1 MLIVDDYRF
10 ESNNK
15 RVGNIGAYDMI
26 IFDANILLLGIN
38 NIMRAFNRNIQ
49 FTIGPYPLR
58 EGRIRTLYNF
68 SIVALPFITSKHIP
82 SMNQSFNLTI
92 NYETSL
98 VEIKGKDVKTF
109 FCLPYST
116 ENTTVII

>member
-1 MLIVDDYRF
+1 MILF
-10 ESNNK
+10 
-15 RVGNIGAYDMI
+15 GA
-26 IFDANILLLGIN
+26 NTLLLGIN
-38 NIMRAFNRNIQ
+38 NIMRVYNRNIQ

-58 EGRIRTLYNF
+58 EGRIRTRYNF
-68 SIVALPFITSKHIP
+68 SIIAMPFIETKPIP

-98 VEIKGKDVKTF
+98 VETKGKDIKKF

-116 ENTTVII
+116 